1 VIEAEFAEK
10 YLKESMEHLKQIYY
24 DFAKEHGINLDLSKY
39 LAKRQPLHSLAYS
52 KYDPLPKVRESLLE
66 EKKHEAYMRN
76 QNYYKL

>member
-1 VIEAEFAEK
+1 MIEAEFAEK

-52 KYDPLPKVRESLLE
+52 KYDPLPKVRESLLK